1 MSGSRWQFHVN
12 SWVAKIEKDQ
22 PILRIERRGNFD
34 CVPVPEV
41 ATAMEY
47 GDSIVV
53 PARDSE
59 ALVAYLYNRLD
70 SKATKRYI
78 NDSEVRVWKRKR

>member
-1 MSGSRWQFHVN
+1 MIGSRWQFHVN
-12 SWVAKIEKDQ
+12 SWLGKIEKDQ

-78 NDSEVRVWKRKR
+78 SDSEVRVWKRKR

>member
-1 MSGSRWQFHVN
+1 MIGSRWQFHVN
-12 SWVAKIEKDQ
+12 SWIEKIEKDQ

>member
-1 MSGSRWQFHVN
+1 MIGSRWQFHVN
-12 SWVAKIEKDQ
+12 NWIAKIEKDI
-22 PILRIERRGNFD
+22 PVYRNERRGNFD

-41 ATAMEY
+41 ARAMED

-59 ALVAYLYNRLD
+59 ALVAYIYNQMD
-70 SKATKRYI
+70 SKATKRYV
-78 NDSEVRVWKRKR
+78 NDSEVRVWKRKK